1 MKKILKI
8 IIAQLLTLFIFLV
21 IIAIAGQIYTFLRP
35 GYKVLDVIPDRDI
48 GWRLVPNA
56 TFTYTGHH
64 WYENEF
70 KTQIKVNSL
79 GFRDKERTVEKHKKL
94 IRMVVIGDSSVAAHE
109 VAFEKTPAQLLEG
122 YLNGTNPGEFTQKT
136 KYEVLNFGIGGFGIG
151 QNFLTNRVYVKDFSP
166 NYVFLFIFEGDIWRT
181 ISPLSAVTNKMS
193 QDKMLSVRPT
203 LQVSENQLK
212 SLLEVLNFKEFHQF
226 LLDQKLNNPNL
237 VGIDHF
243 SEEEYAGFIEKQRS
257 LITRKKII
265 SISQRLMGMTLL
277 VYPAR
282 DFDKFVSLQNETIIS
297 EFNGQRTRIR
307 EQRLFILELGGK
319 LLSGFKVL
327 RRKFQPEL
335 RMKDELELLIDIYAP
350 RKDVNLFGGSI
361 DFPNFEKVVF
371 VNLKTVQMMRGDVE
385 SYGGNLIVV
394 DATSNLIQKGRL
406 PANLLSTI
414 LEKFCDVND
423 IGYIPLY
430 QDLNTANLS
439 GQKTRWSYDGHLNE
453 LGYKIFA
460 ESMYRWL
467 QDNESDRSLNN

>member
-1 MKKILKI
+1 MKKILKV

-56 TFTYTGHH
+56 TFTYTGGH

-79 GFRDKERTVEKHKKL
+79 GFRDKERTVKKHKKL

-109 VAFEKTPAQLLEG
+109 VSFEKTPAQLLEK
-122 YLNGTNPGEFTQKT
+122 YLNEANT
-136 KYEVLNFGIGGFGIG
+136 KQALQGKEYEVLNFGIGGFGIG
-151 QNFLTNRVYVKDFSP
+151 QNFLTNRVYVKNFSP

-181 ISPLSAVTNKMS
+181 ISPLSAVTNKMP

-226 LLDQKLNNPNL
+226 LSQLKKNKLSSGKFKP
-237 VGIDHF
+237 I

-265 SISQRLMGMTLL
+265 SISQRLMGMSLL

-350 RKDVNLFGGSI
+350 RVDVNLFGGSI
-361 DFPNFEKVVF
+361 NFPNFEKVVF
-371 VNLKTVQMMRGDVE
+371 VNLKTVQMMRGDIE

-394 DATSNLIQKGRL
+394 DATSNMVQKGRL

-430 QDLNTANLS
+430 QDLNAANLS

-453 LGYKIFA
+453 LGYRIFA

>member
-1 MKKILKI
+1 MQKI

-21 IIAIAGQIYTFLRP
+21 IIAIAGQIYTGLHP
-35 GYKVLDVIPDRDI
+35 SYEILSSVPDRQL
-48 GWRLVPNA
+48 GWKLAPNSL
-56 TFTYTGHH
+56 FTYTGSH

-70 KTQIKVNSL
+70 KTEIKINSL
-79 GFRDKERTVEKHKKL
+79 GFRDKERTIKKQEDL
-94 IRMVVIGDSSVAAHE
+94 TRLVVIGDSSVAAFE
-109 VAFEKTPAQLLEG
+109 VPFEKTPTQLLEK
-122 YLNGTNPGEFTQKT
+122 YLNEANT
-136 KYEVLNFGIGGFGIG
+136 KQALQGKEYEVLNFGIGGFGIG
-151 QNFLTNRVYVKDFSP
+151 QNFLTNRVYVKDFFP
-166 NYVFLFIFEGDIWRT
+166 DYVFLFIVEGDIWST
-181 ISPLSAVTNKMS
+181 VSPLSAVTNKMP

-226 LLDQKLNNPNL
+226 LLDQKLNDPNL

-277 VYPAR
+277 HYPAR

-394 DATSNLIQKGRL
+394 DATSNMIQKGRL

-430 QDLNTANLS
+430 QDLNAANLS
-439 GQKTRWSYDGHLNE
+439 GQKTRWSIDGHLNE
-453 LGYKIFA
+453 LGYRIFA

-467 QDNESDRSLNN
+467 QDNETDRSLNH

>member
-1 MKKILKI
+1 MEKILKI

-21 IIAIAGQIYTFLRP
+21 IIAIAGQIYTFLKP
-35 GYKVLDVIPDRDI
+35 GYKVLDFIPDRDI

-56 TFTYTGHH
+56 TFTYTGSH

-79 GFRDKERTVEKHKKL
+79 GFRDKERTVGKHKKL

-109 VAFEKTPAQLLEG
+109 VSFEKTPAQLLEG
-122 YLNGTNPGEFTQKT
+122 YLNGANPREFAQKT
-136 KYEVLNFGIGGFGIG
+136 KYEVLNFGVGGFGIG
-151 QNFLTNRVYVKDFSP
+151 QNFLTNRVYVKDFFP
-166 NYVFLFIFEGDIWRT
+166 DYVFLFIFEGDIWRT
-181 ISPLSAVTNKMS
+181 VSPMSAVTNKMP

-203 LQVSENQLK
+203 VQVSENQLK

-237 VGIDHF
+237 MGIGHF
-243 SEEEYAGFIEKQRS
+243 LEEEYAGFIEKQRS

-265 SISQRLMGMTLL
+265 SISQRLMGTTLL

-361 DFPNFEKVVF
+361 NFPNFEKVVF

-430 QDLNTANLS
+430 QDLNAANLN
-439 GQKTRWSYDGHLNE
+439 GEKTRWLYDGHMNE

-460 ESMYRWL
+460 ESMYHWL
-467 QDNESDRSLNN
+467 QENGHANLTDN

>member
-48 GWRLVPNA
+48 GWRLVPNF
-56 TFTYTGHH
+56 TFTYTGSH

-79 GFRDKERTVEKHKKL
+79 GFRDKERTIEKHKNL

-109 VAFEKTPAQLLEG
+109 VSFEKTPAQLLEK
-122 YLNGTNPGEFTQKT
+122 YLNEANT
-136 KYEVLNFGIGGFGIG
+136 KEALQGKEYEVLNFGIGGFGIG

-181 ISPLSAVTNKMS
+181 ISPLSAVTNKMP

-226 LLDQKLNNPNL
+226 LLDQKLNDPNL

-277 VYPAR
+277 HYPAR

-327 RRKFQPEL
+327 RRKFQPES

-394 DATSNLIQKGRL
+394 DATSNMVRKGRL

-430 QDLNTANLS
+430 QDLNAVNLS

-453 LGYKIFA
+453 LGYRIFA

-467 QDNESDRSLNN
+467 QDNESDRALNN